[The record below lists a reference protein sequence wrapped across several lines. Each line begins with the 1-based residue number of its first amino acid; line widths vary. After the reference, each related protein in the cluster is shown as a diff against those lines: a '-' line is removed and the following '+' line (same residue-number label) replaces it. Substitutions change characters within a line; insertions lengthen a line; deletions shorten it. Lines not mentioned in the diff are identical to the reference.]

1 MAFYNKHIIQVKGE
15 AREKAVLTVS
25 CGAGVIVGALLIW
38 KIVLPFIGCMLQHI
52 WGFLTALL

>member
-1 MAFYNKHIIQVKGE
+1 MKKT
-15 AREKAVLTVS
+15 VLTVG

-38 KIVLPFIGCMLQHI
+38 KIVLPFIGYILQHI